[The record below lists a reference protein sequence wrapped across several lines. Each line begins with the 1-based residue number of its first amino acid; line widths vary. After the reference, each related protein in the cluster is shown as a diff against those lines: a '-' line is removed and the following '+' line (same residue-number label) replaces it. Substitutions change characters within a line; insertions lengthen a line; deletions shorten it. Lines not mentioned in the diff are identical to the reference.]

1 MSGRSIRWWLLLA
14 SGLAVALVLS
24 LSAWGLVIL
33 FERHAERVE
42 INNLRERVLAVAS
55 MVDAEHEA
63 APTLRPRL
71 LDPVYERPYS
81 GDYWQVR
88 LGGEVWHSR
97 SLWGEDLAPP
107 APASAPGPGRQI
119 ALTGPRGEA
128 LMGVEQWVVAGTG
141 AEALP
146 VQIIVA
152 SGRDELIA
160 ARRAFQGDL
169 LPAIG
174 LLGVALIG
182 ASLAQISLVLRL
194 LARVRVR
201 VAELTA
207 GQRARL
213 GRDLPPEV
221 LPLAQEIDRLLDAR
235 DEELARARNRAAD
248 LAHAFKTPLQ
258 ALMGDAARLRVRGEC
273 DTADSIEAVAGLM
286 RRLVDR
292 ELARSRIHPQDARV
306 HSDPARV
313 AARVIDVL
321 RRTPS
326 GSAIVWGLDA
336 PPGLHARIDAADLTE
351 ALGAMIE
358 NAAAH
363 AQRRVTVTIVRHAD
377 EVAISVRDDGQ
388 GVPADELDRLR
399 QRGVRLDQMTG
410 GHGIGLAI
418 VAEIAEAAGGRLS
431 LENANP
437 GFVACLS
444 LPCARVRQ

>member
-24 LSAWGLVIL
+24 ASAWGLVIL

-42 INNLRERVLAVAS
+42 FENLRERVLAVAS
-55 MVDAEHEA
+55 MVDAEHGA
-63 APTLRPRL
+63 TPTLRPRP
-71 LDPVYERPYS
+71 LDPVYERPFS

-88 LGGEVWHSR
+88 MREEVWRSR
-97 SLWGEDLAPP
+97 SLWDEDLAPP
-107 APASAPGPGRQI
+107 APVAAPGPAQQL
-119 ALTGPRGEA
+119 ALTGPRGKA
-128 LMGVEQWVVAGTG
+128 LIGVEQWLVAGTG
-141 AEALP
+141 AAALP

-152 SGRDELIA
+152 GDRDELIA

-169 LPAIG
+169 LPALA

-182 ASLAQISLVLRL
+182 ASLVQISVVLGL

-207 GQRARL
+207 GRRARL
-213 GRDLPPEV
+213 GRDLPGEV

-235 DEELARARNRAAD
+235 DEELARARHRAAD

-258 ALMGDAARLRVRGEC
+258 ALMGDAARLREHAQP
-273 DTADSIEAVAGLM
+273 DTARSIEAVAGLM

-292 ELARSRIHPQDARV
+292 ELARARIRPQNAGV
-306 HSDPARV
+306 QSDPAKV
-313 AARVIDVL
+313 AARVIEVL

-326 GSAIVWGLDA
+326 GAALVWGLEA
-336 PPGLHARIDAADLTE
+336 PPGPRARIDPTDLTE

-358 NAAAH
+358 NAAGH
-363 AQRRVTVTIVRHAD
+363 ARHHVSVTVCGRAG
-377 EVAISVRDDGQ
+377 EVAISVRDDGL
-388 GVPADELDRLR
+388 GVPDEELERLG
-399 QRGVRLDQMTG
+399 QRGVRLDRMTG

-431 LENANP
+431 LENADP
-437 GFVACLS
+437 GFVACLL
-444 LPCARVRQ
+444 LPAAKAP